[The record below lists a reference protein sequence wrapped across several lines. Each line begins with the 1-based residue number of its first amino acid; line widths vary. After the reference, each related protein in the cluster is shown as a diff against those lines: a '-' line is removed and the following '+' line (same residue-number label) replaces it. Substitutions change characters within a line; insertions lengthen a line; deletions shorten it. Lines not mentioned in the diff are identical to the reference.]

1 MSVFSEIFLYSHS
14 CATSSGSRNRDR
26 PRFWN
31 VEKTL
36 EVVYAVG
43 LLPLLSSNMR
53 APIRQHI
60 YATDASLAGGAV
72 ACAPINEEASFAL
85 MSAIDYRGTRVS
97 LGMLPDDYRTDVLTK
112 SGNPMCSFDPR
123 GLNNFKVLYSYTF
136 KHREHITLLESRVT
150 LTALRSMRKS
160 AAGKRVFFL
169 LDNSPSLGAIAKGR
183 SSSPR
188 LNAILRKIAAVSL
201 SGDITILCVWVSTSL
216 QPADGAT
223 R

>member
-1 MSVFSEIFLYSHS
+1 
-14 CATSSGSRNRDR
+14 
-26 PRFWN
+26 
-31 VEKTL
+31 
-36 EVVYAVG
+36 
-43 LLPLLSSNMR
+43 
-53 APIRQHI
+53 
-60 YATDASLAGGAV
+60 
-72 ACAPINEEASFAL
+72 
-85 MSAIDYRGTRVS
+85 
-97 LGMLPDDYRTDVLTK
+97 
-112 SGNPMCSFDPR
+112 MCSFDPR
-123 GLNNFKVLYSYTF
+123 GLNNFKVLYSYKF